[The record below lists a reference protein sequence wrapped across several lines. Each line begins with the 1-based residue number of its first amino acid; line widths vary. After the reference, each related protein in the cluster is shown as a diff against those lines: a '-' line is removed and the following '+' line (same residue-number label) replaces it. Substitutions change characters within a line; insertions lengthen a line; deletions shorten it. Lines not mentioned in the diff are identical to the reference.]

1 MVDLIITNG
10 DMAGELLRR
19 TLQGS
24 EVLPWRDVLHEGP
37 VPLTETSEE
46 LTEARVAYLADAGA
60 GDVSA
65 LEFDFAAR
73 YRGLSISA
81 NFDRVVL
88 WFEHDLYDQLQ
99 LLQVL
104 DWFAGHPRDP
114 ETLLLVQTED
124 YIGRQEPEAI
134 SEQAA
139 LARPV
144 TDTQLDLAVR
154 AWAAFR
160 QPTPEA
166 WAHLLKEDLSALPF
180 LRGAV
185 LRMLEELPG
194 PDGVTRTERQ
204 ILTCLNTG
212 SGLTA
217 IALFGA
223 VQKMEDAEFMGDWS
237 FWRVLD
243 GMALGP
249 APLIAGLEGAPFQ
262 VEDKAR
268 MEAFVKSR
276 PALTALGKEVLEDR
290 ADWAEHDK
298 IDRWWGGT
306 HLTNARL
313 WRWDPETGHLIAPL

>member
-10 DMAGELLRR
+10 DSAGELLRR
-19 TLQGS
+19 TLQGT

-37 VPLTETSEE
+37 VPLTETREE
-46 LTEARVAYLADAGA
+46 LGAARVAFLAEAGA
-60 GDVSA
+60 ADPGV
-65 LEFDFAAR
+65 LENDFEAR

-81 NFDRVVL
+81 NFDRVIL

-104 DWFAGHPRDP
+104 DWFADHPREP
-114 ETLLLVQTED
+114 ETLLMVQTDE
-124 YIGRQEPEAI
+124 YIARQEPEAI
-134 SEQAA
+134 VDEAA

-144 TDTQLDLAVR
+144 TDAQLDLAVR

-166 WAHLLKEDLSALPF
+166 WAHLLREDISALPF

-185 LRMLEELPG
+185 VRMLEELPG
-194 PDGVTRTERQ
+194 PDGVTRTER
-204 ILTCLNTG
+204 LVLACLNAG

-217 IALFGA
+217 VALFGA

-243 GMALGP
+243 GLALGP
-249 APLIAGLEGAPFQ
+249 APLIAGLDGASFQ

-268 MEAFVKSR
+268 MEAYVKSQ
-276 PALTALGKEVLEDR
+276 PALTTLGKDVVEGR
-290 ADWAEHDK
+290 ADWAERHP

-313 WRWDPETGHLIAPL
+313 WRWDPETEHLIAPL